1 MKIFQF
7 FIQTMAS
14 VSKRMPEAS
23 KEQGSVDKVKG
34 YDSVHQHSRNDVAA
48 EKDAIAK
55 MYRLYG
61 PRVARSMVR
70 NIRQKNSSTKEDHT
84 CAVLEYTCA
93 AI

>member
-14 VSKRMPEAS
+14 FNKRMPELHQ
-23 KEQGSVDKVKG
+23 EQEHPPKVG

-48 EKDAIAK
+48 EKDAVAK
-55 MYRLYG
+55 LYRLYG

-84 CAVLEYTCA
+84 CAIFEYTSA
-93 AI
+93 AV